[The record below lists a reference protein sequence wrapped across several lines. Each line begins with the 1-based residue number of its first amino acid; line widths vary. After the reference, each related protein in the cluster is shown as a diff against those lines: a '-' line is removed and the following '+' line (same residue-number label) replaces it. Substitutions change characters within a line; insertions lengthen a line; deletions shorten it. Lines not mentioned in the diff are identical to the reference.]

1 MDPKIT
7 ALFKKFEKSV
17 PSVLLDQLKTEM
29 PEKVSAERVERMLE
43 MIQVRY
49 DNAQVDAGEAV
60 GLVGAESIGEPGT
73 QMTLNTFHYA
83 GVSEMNVT
91 VGLPRIIEIFDAR
104 RQIKTPMMEIF
115 LKSPYNKADK
125 IKDVAQ
131 KIRES
136 KVQDIVD
143 EFSTDIFEQK
153 LILKLHVKRLNDW
166 QMKSSD
172 ISAVIRSKIKNISI
186 KSDDSSI

>member
-91 VGLPRIIEIFDAR
+91 VGLPRIIEI
-104 RQIKTPMMEIF
+104 
-115 LKSPYNKADK
+115 
-125 IKDVAQ
+125 
-131 KIRES
+131 
-136 KVQDIVD
+136 
-143 EFSTDIFEQK
+143 
-153 LILKLHVKRLNDW
+153 
-166 QMKSSD
+166 
-172 ISAVIRSKIKNISI
+172 
-186 KSDDSSI
+186 